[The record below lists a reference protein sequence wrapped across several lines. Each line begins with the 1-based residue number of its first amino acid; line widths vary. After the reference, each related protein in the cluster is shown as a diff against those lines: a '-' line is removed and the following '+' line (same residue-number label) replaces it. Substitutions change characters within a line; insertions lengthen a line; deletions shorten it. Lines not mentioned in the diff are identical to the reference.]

1 MLSQQLVVQQNSLN
15 SMLDI
20 SSVLT
25 NPESPQIMGVLNVTP
40 DSFSDGGQYISK
52 SEAIRQ
58 ANLMTSQGATIIDI
72 GGESTRPGASPVSL
86 DEELNRVLPVIEAIR
101 STSDILI
108 SIDTS
113 KAEVMKQAVDAGAS
127 IVNDVYGLRQ
137 PGALEAVAALQV
149 PICLMHMQLE
159 PETMQLSPQYNN
171 VIDDVKSFFEE
182 RINACEKVGISRS
195 KIILDPGF
203 GFGKKLEHNLEL
215 LANLSEFKSLGCPI
229 LVGLSRKSMFGDL
242 LGKPVS
248 ERTSASVVAA
258 IIAITNG
265 ASVVRV
271 HDVEETSEALKIYN
285 AVQQGN
291 LR

>member
-1 MLSQQLVVQQNSLN
+1 
-15 SMLDI
+15 
-20 SSVLT
+20 
-25 NPESPQIMGVLNVTP
+25 MGVLNVTP